1 MPEENGPGGGNARS
15 KLAICAVGVKRSFQ
29 MGEVTV
35 PVLKGVDFEVK
46 QGELTVI
53 LGYSGSG
60 KTTLL
65 NAIGGLDRPDSG
77 EVWHGEIEL
86 TRLSDRELT
95 RFRREHLGFVFQFYN
110 LVPTLNARENI
121 EVASETSADPMDA
134 LEALRLV
141 GLEGKQDNFP
151 SQLSGGEQQRVSI
164 ARAIARRPRL
174 LLCDELTGALDSDTG
189 RKVLELIV
197 ELNEKHGMTI
207 VIITHAT
214 PIADLAHRVVR
225 LDSGMIT
232 QCLDST
238 SRRNVSEIDW

>member
-1 MPEENGPGGGNARS
+1 MSEELDKSAGIHRLPP
-15 KLAICAVGVKRSFQ
+15 AIRAVDVKRSFS
-29 MGEVTV
+29 MGELTI
-35 PVLKGVDFEVK
+35 PVLRGIDFEAR

-77 EVWHGEIEL
+77 EIWHGEVEL
-86 TRLSDRELT
+86 TKLSERELT
-95 RFRREHLGFVFQFYN
+95 GYRREHLGFIFQFYN
-110 LVPTLNARENI
+110 LVPTLTARENI
-121 EVASETSADPMDA
+121 EVASETSADPMDS

-151 SQLSGGEQQRVSI
+151 SQLSGGEQQRVAI
-164 ARAIARRPRL
+164 ARAVARRPRL

-189 RKVLELIV
+189 RTILELV
-197 ELNEKHGMTI
+197 VRLNEEHGMTL
-207 VIITHAT
+207 VVITHAT

-225 LDSGMIT
+225 LDSGRIAS
-232 QCLDST
+232 CVDNP
-238 SRRNVSEIDW
+238 RRKLVSEIDW